1 MLKKLLCKDN
11 FDPYI
16 TRRLNCNNAG
26 AHVVHLK
33 KRVCTLLT
41 GFQLHR
47 LLYDHHAV
55 CLFKETF
62 KEYCAKN

>member
-33 KRVCTLLT
+33 KKK
-41 GFQLHR
+41 G
-47 LLYDHHAV
+47 LYTANRFPV
-55 CLFKETF
+55 AQIAL
-62 KEYCAKN
+62 